1 MKEGEEG
8 NSSHGK
14 SHGKLSIDR
23 NRDAQCKDRGS
34 DGSFNREKGDSKHAE
49 NSTHEHEGDE
59 SKGNSPYRTASH
71 LGAQNADAE
80 HRKKVIK
87 SENGMGEASCE
98 SQCIVAS
105 MSKEGGGQKADSG

>member
-1 MKEGEEG
+1 
-8 NSSHGK
+8 
-14 SHGKLSIDR
+14 
-23 NRDAQCKDRGS
+23 
-34 DGSFNREKGDSKHAE
+34 
-49 NSTHEHEGDE
+49 
-59 SKGNSPYRTASH
+59 

-98 SQCIVAS
+98 SQRIVAS

>member
-8 NSSHGK
+8 DSSHGE

-34 DGSFNREKGDSKHAE
+34 DGNFNREKGDSKHAE
-49 NSTHEHEGDE
+49 NSTHKHERDE

-87 SENGMGEASCE
+87 TEDRVGKACSKAEWAVTRMG
-98 SQCIVAS
+98 
-105 MSKEGGGQKADSG
+105 KERKWK

>member
-8 NSSHGK
+8 DSSHGE

-34 DGSFNREKGDSKHAE
+34 DGNFNREKGDSKHAE

-80 HRKKVIK
+80 H
-87 SENGMGEASCE
+87 
-98 SQCIVAS
+98 
-105 MSKEGGGQKADSG
+105 SKEMIQTEDRVAEACGKAKWAGPRMGKER